1 MLRILDS
8 RRGASPAEILASN
21 DLTAIGA
28 MGAISE
34 RESAPM
40 PEDISVIGFD
50 NIQLSAFTQPPLT
63 TVSLPRGEI
72 AKAAFQALL
81 HSREKGSNK
90 PLIGKKYV
98 VQPSMVLRSST
109 APAPQGP
116 PETTSSR

>member
-8 RRGASPAEILASN
+8 GAKPTAVLASN

-34 RESAPM
+34 RGLRVPQ
-40 PEDISVIGFD
+40 DISVIGFD
-50 NIQLSAFTQPPLT
+50 DIQLSAFTQPTLT

-90 PLIGKKYV
+90 PLMGKKYL

-109 APAPQGP
+109 APAPA
-116 PETTSSR
+116 SSCRCPKKT